1 MLPNVR
7 ADNEGLNEMTDLNN
21 DQLNGKYKQA
31 YEFAMNDHLQAKQD
45 LDAAKQEIEEL
56 RFKLTEQQVKI
67 EAIDAFNK
75 LLEDRLNIAMV
86 DRTRAIDQR
95 TEYAVRLDMLRKILE
110 PVQDGP
116 T

>member
-1 MLPNVR
+1 
-7 ADNEGLNEMTDLNN
+7 MTDLNSE
-21 DQLNGKYKQA
+21 QLNGKYKQA

-67 EAIDAFNK
+67 DAMDAFNK

-86 DRTRAIDQR
+86 DRTRAIDER
-95 TEYAVRLDMLRKILE
+95 AEYAVKLTCCANCSKN
-110 PVQDGP
+110 PWKTWVN
-116 T
+116 

>member
-1 MLPNVR
+1 
-7 ADNEGLNEMTDLNN
+7 MTDLNSE
-21 DQLNGKYKQA
+21 QLNGKYKQA

-67 EAIDAFNK
+67 DAMDAFNK

-86 DRTRAIDQR
+86 DRTRAMDER
-95 TEYAVRLDMLRKILE
+95 AEAVAELKARHDKAVVSLDNIRKILE
-110 PVQDGP
+110 KPPETLG
-116 T
+116 

>member
-1 MLPNVR
+1 
-7 ADNEGLNEMTDLNN
+7 MTDLNSE
-21 DQLNGKYKQA
+21 QLNGKYKQA

-67 EAIDAFNK
+67 DAMDAFNK
-75 LLEDRLNIAMV
+75 LLEDRLNMAMI

-95 TEYAVRLDMLRKILE
+95 AEYAVKLDMLRKLLE
-110 PVQDGP
+110 KPPETLG
-116 T
+116 